1 MNWPSM
7 IGIALWALLPGFIA
21 KKKGRSFW
29 AYYLLSFV
37 ITPLI
42 TTIITLCLSKKTEE
56 AAPSSTRETI
66 IETKIL
72 PSDEVAS
79 PDSVGQNASNDK
91 SNEEPTT
98 PRKIMYCRRCGSKLI
113 EGSEFCSKCGNQ
125 IEKEEEI

>member
-1 MNWPSM
+1 MNWTSI

-42 TTIITLCLSKKTEE
+42 TTIITLCLSKIKEEEQPVVQSEVEVVERTIVAESTEIKPE
-56 AAPSSTRETI
+56 EISSR
-66 IETKIL
+66 
-72 PSDEVAS
+72 SEV
-79 PDSVGQNASNDK
+79 
-91 SNEEPTT
+91 SNEV

-113 EGSEFCSKCGNQ
+113 EGSEFCSSCGNK
-125 IEKEEEI
+125 IEKETDI

>member
-1 MNWPSM
+1 MNWTSI

-42 TTIITLCLSKKTEE
+42 TTIITLCLSKIKEEEQPVVQSEVEVVERTIVAESTEIKTEE
-56 AAPSSTRETI
+56 ISSR
-66 IETKIL
+66 
-72 PSDEVAS
+72 SEV
-79 PDSVGQNASNDK
+79 
-91 SNEEPTT
+91 SNEV

-113 EGSEFCSKCGNQ
+113 EGSEFCSNCGIS
-125 IEKEEEI
+125 IEKEGEQ

>member
-1 MNWPSM
+1 MNWTSI

-42 TTIITLCLSKKTEE
+42 TTIITLCLSKIKEEEQPVVQSEAEVVERTIVAESTEIKPE
-56 AAPSSTRETI
+56 EISSR
-66 IETKIL
+66 
-72 PSDEVAS
+72 SEV
-79 PDSVGQNASNDK
+79 
-91 SNEEPTT
+91 SNEV

-113 EGSEFCSKCGNQ
+113 EGSEFCSNCGIS
-125 IEKEEEI
+125 IEKEGEQ

>member
-1 MNWPSM
+1 MNWTSM

-21 KKKGRSFW
+21 KKKGRSFL
-29 AYYLLSFV
+29 AYYLFSFV

-66 IETKIL
+66 IETKKM
-72 PSDEVAS
+72 PSDEVAGQ
-79 PDSVGQNASNDK
+79 DSAGQNANDDI
-91 SNEEPTT
+91 SNEEPTS
-98 PRKIMYCRRCGSKLI
+98 PRRIMYCRRCGRKLI